1 MGYRN
6 DKPSMFD
13 DMPQHVKDSVMQE
26 CQEALFDSWIEG
38 HLDEGMLIA
47 DYEMALMSSDNS
59 VRQKFNEYWE
69 IEKDEEF
76 YLE

>member
-13 DMPQHVKDSVMQE
+13 DMPQHIQDSVMQE
-26 CQEALFDSWIEG
+26 CQEQLFNSWLEM
-38 HLDEGMLIA
+38 HLDEGMLFA
-47 DYEMALMSSDNS
+47 DWQMASMSDDDS
-59 VRQKFNEYWE
+59 VRQRFNEYWE

>member
-13 DMPQHVKDSVMQE
+13 DMPQHIQDSVMQE
-26 CQEALFDSWIEG
+26 CQEQLFNSWLEMN
-38 HLDEGMLIA
+38 LDEGMLFA
-47 DYEMALMSSDNS
+47 DWQMASLCSDDS
-59 VRQKFNEYWE
+59 VKQRFNEYWE